1 MELQKHYSGTFEAF
15 RVNGEQFAR
24 LTFPDQSFNWF
35 KFDYFTETYQSFAN
49 ELNSDSKMVKLLEN
63 AYQKQFSQK

>member
-35 KFDYFTETYQSFAN
+35 KFDYFKETYHCN
-49 ELNSDSKMVKLLEN
+49 DPEMVELLEKS
-63 AYQKQFSQK
+63 YQKKFLQK